1 MPKLW
6 QDSVDAHRA
15 AVREATLDAVDALI
29 GQHGLPAV
37 TMSRIAQS
45 AGIGRATLY
54 KYFPDV
60 EAVLSAWHQRQVH
73 AHLAALGDAA
83 ERPGTALERLTDVL
97 LGFAHSTRK
106 THGSQHG
113 ALLHQDEMV
122 LQAQDHLRQMLAAL
136 IADAAEAGDVRGDV
150 PPAELA
156 AFCLHALSAART
168 LDDDG
173 ALQRLVELSLAGL
186 RPQIATQSTLART
199 APSERGSARADAG
212 RTGRRGHDD
221 HGHGRHGH

>member
-1 MPKLW
+1 MPKFW

-29 GQHGLPAV
+29 GQHGLAAV

-73 AHLAALGDAA
+73 AHLAALGEAA
-83 ERPGTALERLTDVL
+83 DRPGSALERLTAVL

-106 THGSQHG
+106 THGSEHG
-113 ALLHQDEMV
+113 ALLHHDELV
-122 LQAQDHLRQMLAAL
+122 LQAQEHLRQMLAAL
-136 IADAAEAGDVRGDV
+136 IADAAAAGDVRGDV

-156 AFCLHALSAART
+156 AFCLHALSAARS

-173 ALQRLVELSLAGL
+173 ALPRLVELSLAGL
-186 RPQIATQSTLART
+186 RPQSATHSTSART
-199 APSERGSARADAG
+199 APSERDSDRAAAG
-212 RTGRRGHDD
+212 RTARRGHEDY
-221 HGHGRHGH
+221 GHGRQGH

>member
-29 GQHGLPAV
+29 GEYGLPAV
-37 TMSRIAQS
+37 TMSRIAQD

-60 EAVLSAWHQRQVH
+60 EAVLSAWHQRQVY

-83 ERPGTALERLTDVL
+83 DRPGTALERLTDVL
-97 LGFAHSTRK
+97 LAFASSTRN
-106 THGSQHG
+106 THGSEHG
-113 ALLHQDEMV
+113 ALLHHDEVV
-122 LQAQDHLRQMLAAL
+122 LQAQEHLRQMLAAL
-136 IADAAEAGDVRGDV
+136 IADAAAAGDVRDDV
-150 PPAELA
+150 PAAELA
-156 AFCLHALSAART
+156 AFCLHALGAARS
-168 LDDDG
+168 LDDDA

-186 RPQIATQSTLART
+186 RPQCPPHGSSAASPT
-199 APSERGSARADAG
+199 ADRVAARAAEKAG
-212 RTGRRGHDD
+212 DHRRHEGHD
-221 HGHGRHGH
+221 HGHHGH

>member
-54 KYFPDV
+54 KYFPDID
-60 EAVLSAWHQRQVH
+60 AVLSAWHQRQVH

-97 LGFAHSTRK
+97 FGFAHSTRK
-106 THGSQHG
+106 THGSEYG
-113 ALLHQDEMV
+113 ALLHHDELV
-122 LQAQDHLRQMLAAL
+122 LQAQEHLRQMLAAL
-136 IADAAEAGDVRGDV
+136 IADAAAAGDVRGDV

-156 AFCLHALSAART
+156 AFCLHALSAARSIA
-168 LDDDG
+168 DDG
-173 ALQRLVELSLAGL
+173 ALQRLVELTLAGL
-186 RPQIATQSTLART
+186 RPLSATHSTSART
-199 APSERGSARADAG
+199 DPSERDSDRGAAG
-212 RTGRRGHDD
+212 RTCRREHED